1 MNCKNCGQ
9 KLEPG
14 QAFCPMCG
22 ERVTT
27 GEAFRAPAS
36 SGSFAQPIKNDIGN
50 SESIN
55 MSNTQF
61 QKSAGNIMADKKN
74 RKIDFTVAYIAVGLI
89 IILKFYPKNRFQQ
102 KFCLF
107 PVYHLQNE
115 KKKSIIQKNMSS
127 MENEEHFRRL
137 FSRLLLN
144 IS

>member
-1 MNCKNCGQ
+1 MNCKNCEQ

-55 MSNTQF
+55 MPNTQF

-74 RKIDFTVAYIAVGLI
+74 RKIAFTVAYIAVGLI
-89 IILKFYPKNRFQQ
+89 IILNSIQNPDFSKNFVFSPFTTCKMKR
-102 KFCLF
+102 
-107 PVYHLQNE
+107 
-115 KKKSIIQKNMSS
+115 KKV
-127 MENEEHFRRL
+127 
-137 FSRLLLN
+137 
-144 IS
+144 

>member
-1 MNCKNCGQ
+1 MYCANCGQ

-27 GEAFRAPAS
+27 GEEFIAPAS

-55 MSNTQF
+55 MPNTQF

-74 RKIDFTVAYIAVGLI
+74 RKIAFTVAYIAVGLI
-89 IILKFYPKNRFQQ
+89 IVLCIVFNTHTCDACGKTYVGKEHTVVSVLAGPGKLCNSCY
-102 KFCLF
+102 
-107 PVYHLQNE
+107 NE
-115 KKKSIIQKNMSS
+115 LMG
-127 MENEEHFRRL
+127 
-137 FSRLLLN
+137 
-144 IS
+144 

>member
-36 SGSFAQPIKNDIGN
+36 SGSFAQQIKNDIEN
-50 SESIN
+50 SKSIN
-55 MSNTQF
+55 MPNTQF

-74 RKIDFTVAYIAVGLI
+74 RKIAFTVAYIAVGLI
-89 IILKFYPKNRFQQ
+89 IILNF
-102 KFCLF
+102 
-107 PVYHLQNE
+107 
-115 KKKSIIQKNMSS
+115 IQKTD
-127 MENEEHFRRL
+127 
-137 FSRLLLN
+137 FSKNFVFSPFTTCKMKRKKV
-144 IS
+144 

>member
-36 SGSFAQPIKNDIGN
+36 FGSFAQPIKNDIGN

-61 QKSAGNIMADKKN
+61 QKSAGNIMTDKKN
-74 RKIDFTVAYIAVGLI
+74 RKIAFTVAYIAVGLI
-89 IILKFYPKNRFQQ
+89 IILNF
-102 KFCLF
+102 
-107 PVYHLQNE
+107 
-115 KKKSIIQKNMSS
+115 IQKTD
-127 MENEEHFRRL
+127 
-137 FSRLLLN
+137 FSKNFVFSPFTTCKMKRKKV
-144 IS
+144 